1 MAAGRGQQ
9 VAHLPHQL
17 SVKSL
22 LQPAQNPAHLPK
34 GKGKKVRRRA
44 HGCKVWTHKIN
55 LICHGLHQRDHLR
68 VQIDPDQD
76 LRKKINNNLIDVVI
90 GDHLVMIIIEDV
102 IMIEVIEEVIEVTEE
117 EVVVIDVILIEVTD
131 VIMIDDT
138 AVTIIENVIMIETE
152 EIVIVEVIFKTEMMR
167 KVGLRGLFRK

>member
-1 MAAGRGQQ
+1 MAVAPGQQ
-9 VAHLPHQL
+9 VAHLPHQP

-34 GKGKKVRRRA
+34 GRGKKVRRRA
-44 HGCKVWTHKIN
+44 HGYKVWTHKIN

-102 IMIEVIEEVIEVTEE
+102 IMIEEVIT
-117 EVVVIDVILIEVTD
+117 EVVVIDVIILIEVIID
-131 VIMIDDT
+131 VIMIDDPV
-138 AVTIIENVIMIETE
+138 VTIIIEDVIMIETE
-152 EIVIVEVIFKTEMMR
+152 EEIVIEVI
-167 KVGLRGLFRK
+167 